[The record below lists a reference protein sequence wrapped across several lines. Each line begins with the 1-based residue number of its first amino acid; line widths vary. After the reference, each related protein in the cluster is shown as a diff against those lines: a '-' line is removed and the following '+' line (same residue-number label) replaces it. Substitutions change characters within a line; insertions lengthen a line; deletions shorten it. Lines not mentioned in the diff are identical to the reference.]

1 MIIRDAEIK
10 DFNRIYELN
19 QEFARLYNAEDKL
32 TLEKD
37 QLIKDRD
44 LFKCRVAIVDDII
57 VGFTTYFTAYYTWVG
72 KAIYLDDLFVTEEYR
87 GRNIGD
93 KLLDDVIEVARQNH
107 CVRVVWQVSEWN
119 KKAQKFYLNKGAKID
134 SGELN
139 CIFEI

>member
-93 KLLDDVIEVARQNH
+93 KLLDDVIEVARQNQ